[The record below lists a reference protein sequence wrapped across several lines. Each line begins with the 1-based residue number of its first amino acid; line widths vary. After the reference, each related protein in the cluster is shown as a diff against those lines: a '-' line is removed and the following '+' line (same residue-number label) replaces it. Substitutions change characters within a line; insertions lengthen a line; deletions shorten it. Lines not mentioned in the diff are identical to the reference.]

1 MKDEYLSREHSSLAQ
16 DKAIQICCLAL
27 RHYFIN
33 LQDAALDKK
42 SNFDYIEKEIGLHKF
57 LPAPVLSSTKR
68 KALRKIIQSNFKKY
82 VSLSDKECMIQFL
95 EAVRLVLRYDQEKF
109 RCALGV
115 SNFFLLLHC
124 SFDLVGSTLFYCMVF
139 WVHGNCAGLINIIM
153 ENLIPFVMT
162 WHMVDT
168 QHDKMYRSLL

>member
-115 SNFFLLLHC
+115 SNFVFAFALFIWSGRVNSILLYDFLE
-124 SFDLVGSTLFYCMVF
+124 FMAIVRV
-139 WVHGNCAGLINIIM
+139 
-153 ENLIPFVMT
+153 
-162 WHMVDT
+162 
-168 QHDKMYRSLL
+168 

>member
-1 MKDEYLSREHSSLAQ
+1 MQAVREKYEKKHPSSEWRYELRIRYFISDLRDLHEKDTVTFHYLYDQVKDEYLSKELTGLAQ

-57 LPAPVLSSTKR
+57 LPAPTLSSTKR
-68 KALRKIIQSNFKKY
+68 KALRKVIQSNFKKY

-95 EAVRLVLRYDQEKF
+95 DAVRTVLRYDQEKF
-109 RCALGV
+109 RCALGTP
-115 SNFFLLLHC
+115 
-124 SFDLVGSTLFYCMVF
+124 G
-139 WVHGNCAGLINIIM
+139 
-153 ENLIPFVMT
+153 
-162 WHMVDT
+162 
-168 QHDKMYRSLL
+168 